1 MWACKVYLH
10 SIRIVPAPS
19 QNQRLTLLSRQF
31 VFCGSLLGGGGGNR
45 YIEEHVTEEKRKI
58 AGGSGERHKLMSYW
72 GYRFE
77 TICNIS
83 KPVSELQRVKTRKRA
98 SPDVS
103 SSSLAH
109 KALVTESRVDQR
121 HKEPV
126 TEDTRLP
133 QGAFIE
139 KPSDTGSATKQ
150 LAEEEKESDDEF
162 EQVDQVDLNDPE
174 LLARLDGVVDTNLQ
188 YCTVARTKIGQNSII
203 MGAEV
208 DCTSGKKHKLK
219 IALVLHVSS
228 AQTEHRSFVYFN
240 F

>member
-1 MWACKVYLH
+1 MPG
-10 SIRIVPAPS
+10 SS
-19 QNQRLTLLSRQF
+19 QNQKANLTLPSNFFLWIAF
-31 VFCGSLLGGGGGNR
+31 GEGGNR
-45 YIEEHVTEEKRKI
+45 YIEEHVTEEKRKT

-103 SSSLAH
+103 SSSSLAR
-109 KALVTESRVDQR
+109 KALVTESLMDQR
-121 HKEPV
+121 HKESV

-133 QGAFIE
+133 QAGASIE
-139 KPSDTGSATKQ
+139 KPSDIGSVTKSV
-150 LAEEEKESDDEF
+150 AEEKESDDEF
-162 EQVDQVDLNDPE
+162 EQVDQVDPNDPE
-174 LLARLDGVVDTNLQ
+174 LLARLDGIVDTNLQ

-208 DCTSGKKHKLK
+208 DCTSGKKHKNEDRSC
-219 IALVLHVSS
+219 IASLFSP
-228 AQTEHRSFVYFN
+228 N
-240 F
+240 